1 MVVLESLGAALCYAM
16 ASVFQQRSAVEAPPE
31 DALRVSLLV
40 GLVRR
45 PLWLLGIVADVVG
58 FLLQFVALGHGS
70 LVLVQPLLVCGLL
83 FALPL
88 SAAINDR
95 RWMTGREWLGSG
107 VVVAGLATFLAV
119 ANPAPGASTTSG
131 LAWAIVSLSTLIPAL
146 CLGAASRS
154 ASPAVASTLQATAAG
169 FLYGLAAALT
179 KTVSYV
185 ATSTS
190 GSIPHI
196 LFQVFVA
203 WQTYALVAVGLGS
216 LVLSQTAFQ
225 AGPLGWSLPAL
236 SAVDPVVSIV
246 IGALAFSEP
255 IDSAAWAVGVEN
267 VGLALL
273 IGGVLVLNRSDLG
286 PPASDSEAERIALSG

>member
-1 MVVLESLGAALCYAM
+1 MVVLESLAAALCYAM
-16 ASVFQQRSAVEAPPE
+16 ASVFQQNSAAQAPPE

-45 PLWLLGIVADVVG
+45 PLWLLGIVADVAG

-131 LAWAIVSLSTLIPAL
+131 LAWVIVSLSTLIPAL
-146 CLGAASRS
+146 CLGAASQS
-154 ASPAVASTLQATAAG
+154 ASPAVASTMQATAAG

-196 LFQVFVA
+196 LLQVFIT
-203 WQTYALVAVGLGS
+203 WQTYALVGVGLGS
-216 LVLSQTAFQ
+216 LILSQTAFQ

-246 IGALAFSEP
+246 VGALAFSEP
-255 IDSAAWAVGVEN
+255 IDSAAWAVAVET

-273 IGGVLVLNRSDLG
+273 VGGVLVLNRSELG
-286 PPASDSEAERIALSG
+286 PPAPDSEAERIALSG

>member
-1 MVVLESLGAALCYAM
+1 MVVLESLAAALCYAM
-16 ASVFQQRSAVEAPPE
+16 ASVFQQNTAAQAPPE
-31 DALRVSLLV
+31 DALRVSLLI

-45 PLWLLGIVADVVG
+45 PLWLLGILADVAG

-88 SAAINDR
+88 GAAVNDR

-107 VVVAGLATFLAV
+107 VVVAGLATFLVV

-131 LAWAIVSLSTLIPAL
+131 LAWLIVSLSTLIPAIG
-146 CLGAASRS
+146 LGMASRA
-154 ASPAVASTLQATAAG
+154 ASPAVASTMQATAAG
-169 FLYGLAAALT
+169 FLYGLGAALT
-179 KTVSYV
+179 KTVSHV
-185 ATSTS
+185 ATTTS

-196 LFQVFVA
+196 LVQVFIT

-225 AGPLGWSLPAL
+225 SGPLGWSLPAL

-246 IGALAFSEP
+246 VGALAFSEP
-255 IDSAAWAVGVEN
+255 IDSSAGAVLVES

-286 PPASDSEAERIALSG
+286 PPATSSPAEPIALPG

>member
-1 MVVLESLGAALCYAM
+1 MVVLESLAAALCYAM
-16 ASVFQQRSAVEAPPE
+16 ASVFQQNSAAQAPPE
-31 DALRVSLLV
+31 DALRVSLLI

-45 PLWLLGIVADVVG
+45 PLWLLGIVADVAG

-88 SAAINDR
+88 GAAVNDR

-107 VVVAGLATFLAV
+107 VVVAGLATFLVV

-131 LAWAIVSLSTLIPAL
+131 LAWVIVSLSTLIPAL
-146 CLGAASRS
+146 CLGAASR
-154 ASPAVASTLQATAAG
+154 AAGPALASTMQATAAG

-196 LFQVFVA
+196 LVQVFIT

-225 AGPLGWSLPAL
+225 SGPLGWSLPAL

-246 IGALAFSEP
+246 VGALAFSEP
-255 IDSAAWAVGVEN
+255 INSAAWAVGVEAA
-267 VGLALL
+267 GLALL

-286 PPASDSEAERIALSG
+286 PPAADSERERIALPG

>member
-88 SAAINDR
+88 GAALNDR

-107 VVVAGLATFLAV
+107 VVVAGLATFLGV
-119 ANPAPGASTTSG
+119 ANPAPGASTTTG
-131 LAWAIVSLSTLIPAL
+131 LAWVMVSLATLVPAL
-146 CLGAASRS
+146 GLTMASRR
-154 ASPAVASTLQATAAG
+154 ASPSVASTLQATGAG

-190 GSIPHI
+190 GSVPHT
-196 LFQVFVA
+196 LAQVFLT

-246 IGALAFSEP
+246 VGALAFVEP
-255 IDSAAWAVGVEN
+255 ISTAPWAVAAESVGMALMILGVM
-267 VGLALL
+267 L
-273 IGGVLVLNRSDLG
+273 LNRSDVG
-286 PPASDSEAERIALSG
+286 PPAVSEAPGRMAVPG